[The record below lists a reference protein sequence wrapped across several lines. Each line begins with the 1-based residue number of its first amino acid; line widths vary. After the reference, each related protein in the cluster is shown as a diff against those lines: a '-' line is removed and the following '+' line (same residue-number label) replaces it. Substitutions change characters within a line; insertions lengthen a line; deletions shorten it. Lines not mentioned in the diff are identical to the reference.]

1 MECSDKIKA
10 LQEKAGIEADGIAS
24 SKTWLTIYYLLF
36 NSLPYNIN
44 VSAIIKAIQE
54 KIEVRADGY
63 PWTRT
68 WDALYQLLIID
79 QQSEVAD
86 DLEAIEQHN
95 EKVLTTMTKEV
106 VPFAKELIQLATAQG
121 IHVRL
126 ISNVSGKTKTAKN
139 SENFGLT
146 FGIAIVERNSIGE
159 LVDKDQ
165 SPLYEE
171 VAKLGESIGL
181 TWTRDLKTF
190 TSQQHFQLRPAW
202 AVAMKESD
210 MVKELERRKEHNLN
224 FLAFL

>member
-1 MECSDKIKA
+1 MDCSDKIKA
-10 LQEKAGIEADGIAS
+10 LQEKAGIEADGVAS
-24 SKTWLTIYYLLF
+24 SKTWLNIYYLLF

-68 WDALYQLLIID
+68 WDALYQLLIVD
-79 QQSEVAD
+79 EQNEVVD
-86 DLEAIEQHN
+86 DLVSIEQHN
-95 EKVLTTMTKEV
+95 ENVLNTMTKEV

-121 IHVRL
+121 IYVRL
-126 ISNVSGKTKTAKN
+126 ISNGASKRKPTKGN
-139 SENFGLT
+139 ENFGLT
-146 FGIAIVERNSIGE
+146 FGVAIVERNATGE

-210 MVKELERRKEHNLN
+210 MLKELERRKQHNLN